1 VLFVID
7 GMKSL
12 AFRIVVSVLVCV
24 ILGSLIGYITI
35 DAIQSWY
42 PTIQKPSW
50 NPPNWLFGPV
60 WTVMYILMGIAF
72 ALLWNSS
79 QNGRNSAILLFIVQF
94 GLNMAWSYIFFNLHL
109 LGWSFIESLIM
120 LSAIGATIFLSY
132 SVNATASHLLVP
144 YFLWV
149 SFASIL
155 NGTVWYL
162 NK

>member
-1 VLFVID
+1 
-7 GMKSL
+7 
-12 AFRIVVSVLVCV
+12 
-24 ILGSLIGYITI
+24 
-35 DAIQSWY
+35 
-42 PTIQKPSW
+42 
-50 NPPNWLFGPV
+50 
-60 WTVMYILMGIAF
+60 
-72 ALLWNSS
+72 
-79 QNGRNSAILLFIVQF
+79 
-94 GLNMAWSYIFFNLHL
+94 MAWSYIFFNLHL

>member
-1 VLFVID
+1 MSIILKI
-7 GMKSL
+7 
-12 AFRIVVSVLVCV
+12 IVCV
-24 ILGSLIGYITI
+24 AICVGFGALSGLNTI
-35 DAIQSWY
+35 DAIQTWY

-60 WTVMYILMGIAF
+60 WTALYVMMGISF

-79 QNGRNSAILLFIVQF
+79 QNGRNNAMLLFVVQF
-94 GLNMAWSYIFFNLHL
+94 GLNMAWSFLFFNLHL
-109 LGWSFIESLIM
+109 LGWSFVESLIM
-120 LSAIGATIFLSY
+120 LSAIGATIILSY
-132 SVNATASHLLVP
+132 AVNATAAYMLIP

-155 NGTVWYL
+155 NGTVWWL

>member
-1 VLFVID
+1 
-7 GMKSL
+7 MSL
-12 AFRIVVSVLVCV
+12 ILKIIVSVIICV
-24 ILGSLIGYITI
+24 GLGTISGLSTI
-35 DAIQSWY
+35 DAIQTWY
-42 PTIQKPSW
+42 PTLQKPSW

-60 WTVMYILMGIAF
+60 WTALYIMMGVTF

-79 QNGRNSAILLFIVQF
+79 QNGRNNAMLLFIFQF

-109 LGWSFIESLIM
+109 LGWAFIESLIM
-120 LSAIGATIFLSY
+120 LSAIGATIYLSF
-132 SVNATASHLLVP
+132 SVNTTASYLLIP

-149 SFASIL
+149 SFASVL

>member
-1 VLFVID
+1 MNTILVKIIVSIAACVL
-7 GMKSL
+7 
-12 AFRIVVSVLVCV
+12 
-24 ILGSLIGYITI
+24 LGTISGLSTI
-35 DAIQSWY
+35 DAIQTWY

-60 WTVMYILMGIAF
+60 WTLLYGLMGISFAF
-72 ALLWNSS
+72 LWNSS
-79 QNGRNSAILLFIVQF
+79 QNGRYAAMLMFVVQF
-94 GLNMAWSYIFFNLHL
+94 GLNMAWSYLFFNLHL

-120 LSAIGATIFLSY
+120 LSTIGVTIFLSY
-132 SVNATASHLLVP
+132 SVNATASYLLVP